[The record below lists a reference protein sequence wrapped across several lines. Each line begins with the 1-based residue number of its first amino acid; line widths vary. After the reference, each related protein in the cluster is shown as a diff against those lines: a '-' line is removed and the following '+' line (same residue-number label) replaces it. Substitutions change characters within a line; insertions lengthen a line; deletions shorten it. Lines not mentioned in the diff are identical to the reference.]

1 MFNRSLN
8 SATTLALLLN
18 FASATAQAVE
28 LQRVFTKDCDGVAG
42 VAIGVDD
49 TSVRF
54 LDLDGRQ
61 TTLSIDQITFLATY
75 NVSENPFSR
84 LVVGPSDDAPLEV
97 TTKDGDFVAFATNFI
112 EDLVLFFDVDGQV
125 RVVERD
131 HVVAIRRN
139 LLTATY
145 SPRFSKS
152 LTLASPPGRSACPT
166 ASNRKESVR
175 PQSATRVFADKLKI
189 TEYFSHLRKGYREL
203 ESLRER
209 TLFYPRPMA
218 FDTTSRIGIVGP
230 QVPALYE
237 LRPGRESGFPIYFE
251 TGSGTP
257 YRFQSHFIAGN
268 VQSSLTPQFDSFFG
282 VHSEFKSHL
291 IHGSFVGNLAGLAA
305 GKSVTM
311 ERWTPGAREA
321 PWSFQ
326 SFNHITV
333 LGADYQGFG
342 VSYGYYFPT
351 FSFGA
356 GDEFREVFAPN
367 ASWILAASY
376 TQSLWKTEAIF
387 YWTNVVSDVGDTLSK
402 RTPISKDDDVVVW
415 SSRRYVLHD
424 VRLKSLTARLNWEFL
439 PAKGYI
445 LGAAFYGSKT
455 DYSETSLS
463 RTKLLPAGGI
473 LDKNDQGKDPA
484 YEQGPD
490 VDNAFT
496 ARGIGAMISARVD
509 LGQWIAIRAVS
520 TIDEVDNSVSLPAQ
534 EIKESAHDHIIRY
547 FGALEFVL

>member
-1 MFNRSLN
+1 MFNLTPRAF
-8 SATTLALLLN
+8 ATTALLLW
-18 FASATAQAVE
+18 FADATAQAVE
-28 LQRVFTKDCDGVAG
+28 LQRLFTKECEGIAG

-49 TSVRF
+49 ANVR
-54 LDLDGRQ
+54 LMDLDGRQ
-61 TTLSIDQITFLATY
+61 IILKLDQITFLATY
-75 NVSENPFSR
+75 NVAENPFTR
-84 LVVGPSDDAPLEV
+84 LTVGNNEEPPLEV
-97 TTKDGDFVAFATNFI
+97 TTRDGDFTAFATNFI
-112 EDLVLFFDVDGQV
+112 EDLVLFLDVDGQV

-131 HVVAIRRN
+131 DVVAIRRN
-139 LLTATY
+139 QLAATY

-152 LTLASPPGRSACPT
+152 LTLASPPGRGTCPT
-166 ASNRKESVR
+166 ASNKGDSGR

-209 TLFYPRPMA
+209 TLFYPRPMS

-230 QVPALYE
+230 QVPPLYE

-268 VQSSLTPQFDSFFG
+268 VQSPLTPQFDSFFG

-291 IHGSFVGNLAGLAA
+291 IHGTFVGNLAGLAA

-311 ERWTPGAREA
+311 DRWIPGARSA
-321 PWSFQ
+321 PWSFH

-342 VSYGYYFPT
+342 LSYGYYFPT

-367 ASWILAASY
+367 ASWILAGSF
-376 TQSLWKTEAIF
+376 TRPLWKAETMF
-387 YWTNVVSDVGDTLSK
+387 YWTNVVSDVGNTASK
-402 RTPISKDDDVVVW
+402 RTPISKDDDVAVW

-463 RTKLLPAGGI
+463 RTKLLPASGT

-490 VDNAFT
+490 VDNTFAS
-496 ARGIGAMISARVD
+496 RGIGAMLSVRID

-520 TIDEVDNSVSLPAQ
+520 TVDEVDNSVTLPAQ